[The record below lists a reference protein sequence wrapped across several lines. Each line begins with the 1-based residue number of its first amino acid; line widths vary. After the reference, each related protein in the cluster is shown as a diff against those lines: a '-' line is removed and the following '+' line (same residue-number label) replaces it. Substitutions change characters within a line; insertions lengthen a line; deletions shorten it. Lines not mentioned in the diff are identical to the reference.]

1 MKGVLLKRR
10 KRERTLQTIWLIVG
24 AIGFLIGVI
33 VGLSDANI
41 GGDIAFGVI
50 VDIGGAIIFGVIGFV
65 VTYIIASL
73 VICPKKWKIALKITG
88 IVGFLY
94 LAYVLWGIL
103 Y

>member
-33 VGLSDANI
+33 VGLNEA
-41 GGDIAFGVI
+41 G
-50 VDIGGAIIFGVIGFV
+50 IGGAIICGVIGFV